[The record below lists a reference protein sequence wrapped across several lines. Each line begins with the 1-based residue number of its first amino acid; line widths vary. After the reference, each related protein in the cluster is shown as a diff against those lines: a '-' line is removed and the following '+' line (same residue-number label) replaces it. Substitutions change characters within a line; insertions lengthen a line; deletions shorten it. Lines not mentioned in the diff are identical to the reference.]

1 MGSTGELNM
10 KGIDPAVGGLVW
22 VRRRNGSWWPGR
34 IMCVDEISESCV
46 MSPKMGTPVKLLGRE
61 DASVDWY
68 NLEKSKRVKAFRC
81 GEYDECIEKA
91 KASAANSPKKA
102 VKYARRD
109 DAILEALELESARQ
123 SKDHTDFC
131 SKMDKS
137 DVSSLVKESPTL
149 SHSINETEKIDEELS
164 SFVDDSNSANE
175 LSQSGVSFE
184 EPNQVSA
191 SREQIVQGRRR
202 RRTPNDS
209 EDDGTEGVKRMK
221 GLDDLGMGVAS
232 SLKRKRS
239 QVARVHE
246 FFKRKNRRR
255 PLTKVLESTVMV
267 SVPVTCEQ
275 LPGPSGSPLLG
286 ISNSVVSELESNE
299 SKRSFAPVLNNSG
312 VSCENGISLNA
323 AGHASDAS
331 LINHKQKENEIV
343 SMSELPEKDSS
354 DKLFDVPLAREE
366 KCPAG
371 SAPILVSCSSQKL
384 QVGAGGQSSPTS
396 QVETVPLGNEELNE
410 SGSLSSG
417 AADIDRISRRMEK
430 GSSKWQSKG
439 KRNTRHT
446 GKTRRQ
452 DSGKSRDVDDEP
464 NAYFP
469 EFSPTVQ
476 RSLPYRQSCFTLNP
490 KYQTAGFPFKNFDT
504 DPTLYDVKLEVKS
517 SYRPQHVPYISLM
530 SKLNGRPITGHPLTV
545 EVLDDGFFDL
555 LVSGPECYLSN
566 RGCEFDHDLEENIS
580 APEGGSMDYEVKPN
594 PVGGRVPKKH
604 LTLQKR
610 FFLSKSSKNRKNGL
624 SSRKTRKL
632 SSLTGSHKQ
641 SEDEKKPLVDK
652 LKGPALACV
661 PLKVVFSRINASL
674 NGSMRLGSQC
684 YDFGNSMRL
693 CLLEKVAVAGKS
705 VFPEI

>member
-1 MGSTGELNM
+1 MLGGMMPFLRRLSLKVLGSRKIIQISAQTLINLM
-10 KGIDPAVGGLVW
+10 FHCLS
-22 VRRRNGSWWPGR
+22 RNHQHR
-34 IMCVDEISESCV
+34 LI
-46 MSPKMGTPVKLLGRE
+46 L
-61 DASVDWY
+61 A
-68 NLEKSKRVKAFRC
+68 KRLK
-81 GEYDECIEKA
+81 
-91 KASAANSPKKA
+91 
-102 VKYARRD
+102 
-109 DAILEALELESARQ
+109 
-123 SKDHTDFC
+123 
-131 SKMDKS
+131 KMDE
-137 DVSSLVKESPTL
+137 DL
-149 SHSINETEKIDEELS
+149 N
-164 SFVDDSNSANE
+164 SFGDDSNSANE

-184 EPNQVSA
+184 DPNQVSA
-191 SREQIVQGRRR
+191 SREQIVQRRRR

-221 GLDDLGMGVAS
+221 GLEDLGMGVVS

-246 FFKRKNRRR
+246 FLKRKNRRR

-286 ISNSVVSELESNE
+286 ISNGMVSELESNE
-299 SKRSFAPVLNNSG
+299 SKRSFAPVLNNLDSMG

-323 AGHASDAS
+323 DGHASDVS

-366 KCPAG
+366 KRPAG
-371 SAPILVSCSSQKL
+371 SAPILVSCLSQKS
-384 QVGAGGQSSPTS
+384 QVGAGGQSNPTN
-396 QVETVPLGNEELNE
+396 QVETVPLGNEERNE
-410 SGSLSSG
+410 SSSPSSG
-417 AADIDRISRRMEK
+417 AADIDSISRQMEK

-446 GKTRRQ
+446 SKTRRQ
-452 DSGKSRDVDDEP
+452 NSGKSRDVDDEP
-464 NAYFP
+464 NAYLP

-476 RSLPYRQSCFTLNP
+476 RSLPYRQSRFTLNP
-490 KYQTAGFPFKNFDT
+490 KYQAADFPFRNYDT

-530 SKLNGRPITGHPLTV
+530 SKLNGRPITGHPLTI
-545 EVLDDGFFDL
+545 EVLDDGFCDL
-555 LVSGPECYLSN
+555 LVSGPECYLSSMG
-566 RGCEFDHDLEENIS
+566 REFDDDLEENIS
-580 APEGGSMDYEVKPN
+580 APKGAAMDYQVKPN

-604 LTLQKR
+604 LTLKKCCSP
-610 FFLSKSSKNRKNGL
+610 SKSSKNRKNGL

-632 SSLTGSHKQ
+632 SSLTGSRKQ

-674 NGSMRLGSQC
+674 NGSMRLVHRA
-684 YDFGNSMRL
+684 MT
-693 CLLEKVAVAGKS
+693 
-705 VFPEI
+705 PEIP